1 MPPSPLLRR
10 SPGREL
16 KADNHKR
23 GRSLEGGILFKEKE
37 EDLALFNEVQNRERD
52 NFLLQSSD
60 DFEDTFCN
68 SNTCIC
74 LKVLIL
80 EFFFVFVL

>member
-1 MPPSPLLRR
+1 MPPSPSVRR

-68 SNTCIC
+68 FPTS
-74 LKVLIL
+74 L
-80 EFFFVFVL
+80 